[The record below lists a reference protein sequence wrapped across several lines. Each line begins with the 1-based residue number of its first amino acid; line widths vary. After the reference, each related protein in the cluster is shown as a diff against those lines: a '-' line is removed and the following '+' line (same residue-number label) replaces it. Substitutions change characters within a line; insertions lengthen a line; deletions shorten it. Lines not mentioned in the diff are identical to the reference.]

1 MSNKITH
8 EQIRKITQKYLLNSG
23 ESYLIDL
30 GNQIINYIT
39 QQEQLDEYLR
49 ISYDRD
55 IKAYSEIRK
64 LNKLLELQD
73 DLITELSK
81 AEYAQSSYAI
91 DYIKNKIKEKRK

>member
-1 MSNKITH
+1 MSKKITH
-8 EQIRKITQKYLLNSG
+8 EQARESIEMVDSSFFPTEKEALLTYIKQQKI
-23 ESYLIDL
+23 
-30 GNQIINYIT
+30 
-39 QQEQLDEYLR
+39 LDEYLR

-81 AEYAQSSYAI
+81 AEHAQSSYAI
-91 DYIKNKIKEKRK
+91 DYIKNKIKELENE

>member
-1 MSNKITH
+1 MSKKITH
-8 EQIRKITQKYLLNSG
+8 EQARESIEMVDGSFFPTEKEALLT
-23 ESYLIDL
+23 
-30 GNQIINYIT
+30 YIK
-39 QQEQLDEYLR
+39 QQEKLVEYLR

-81 AEYAQSSYAI
+81 AEHAQSSVAI
-91 DYIKNKIKEKRK
+91 DYIKNKIKEIENE